1 MEIRIKRETDQY
13 GPYTPEEI
21 RTYLAEGRL
30 DRTDLA
36 STDGVTWRPLEYL
49 LAQVDGRTPAP
60 APSGYRP
67 AGVGPRIGAA
77 ALDGVLGLVF
87 MVPGLLALLAGFDAG
102 GSDDGELLFAA
113 GAIAAVAYGL
123 VKDGLPVG
131 QSLGKRATGLM
142 VVHLDSNRPC
152 SIGQSAVRTLVL
164 LFSNVVPV
172 LGWLVEPIF
181 VIATADRRR
190 LGDRAA
196 GTQVIRAADYR
207 P

>member
-1 MEIRIKRETDQY
+1 MEIRIKRETDQF

-30 DRTDLA
+30 DRADLA
-36 STDGVTWRPLEYL
+36 STDGVTWRPLDYL
-49 LAQVDGRTPAP
+49 LAQADGRTPAP
-60 APSGYRP
+60 APGGYRP

-77 ALDGVLGLVF
+77 ALDGALGLVF
-87 MVPGLLALLAGFDAG
+87 MVPGLLGLLAGLDAG

-113 GAIAAVAYGL
+113 GVIAAVAYGL

-172 LGWLVEPIF
+172 LGWLVEPIL
-181 VIATADRRR
+181 VLATADRRR